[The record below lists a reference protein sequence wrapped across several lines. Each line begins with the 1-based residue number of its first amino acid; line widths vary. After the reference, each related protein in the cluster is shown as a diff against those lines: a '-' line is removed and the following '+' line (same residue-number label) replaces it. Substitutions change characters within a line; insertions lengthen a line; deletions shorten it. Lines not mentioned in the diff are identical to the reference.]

1 MGNGHMHYSIML
13 RCLLMIALFIYLP
26 LCLYHSSY
34 IELLNPLRWC
44 RTISNNPD
52 SLGWGNKLVLLSA
65 CYCFQPGPLLTS
77 ELLIFCSLKRGGL
90 FKTGELVAMFETW
103 TFRLRA
109 HLQSTLKE
117 KRWDSFCSQRMSK
130 SKFAPGQ
137 QHASSAGLNQM
148 SMGPE
153 IRCFLADVG

>member
-26 LCLYHSSY
+26 LCLNHSSY
-34 IELLNPLRWC
+34 FKLLNPLLWC

-52 SLGWGNKLVLLSA
+52 SLRWGNKLILLSA
-65 CYCFQPGPLLTS
+65 CYCFQPGPLWHQNCL
-77 ELLIFCSLKRGGL
+77 FCYSLKRWGL
-90 FKTGELVAMFETW
+90 FKTGELVAVFETW
-103 TFRLRA
+103 TFRLCA

-137 QHASSAGLNQM
+137 QFMLLQQG
-148 SMGPE
+148 
-153 IRCFLADVG
+153 